1 MKQVQGRAT
10 RVVRTE
16 RLALERQVEEP
27 GLLQPGD
34 ETVWG
39 DLTATPPKA
48 TEETEPGGCKVGR

>member
-1 MKQVQGRAT
+1 M
-10 RVVRTE
+10 VRTE

-34 ETVWG
+34 EMVWG

-48 TEETEPGGCKVGR
+48 TEETEPGGCNLGR